1 MRVLVG
7 FDGSDGSRDAIA
19 LARVLCRS
27 DRDEVLP
34 VEADAGD
41 SPARAIADMALEK
54 GADLIV
60 VGSPHRG
67 ALGRTFVGSVAE
79 SLLHGATT
87 PIAVAPRGYA
97 AGPHAGLGVIAVA
110 YDGGEEAKLAL
121 AHAAAL
127 AAAAAARLRVLSVSS
142 SAVPMP
148 AFTTYTPALGFDVD
162 ALLAEALAAVDPAIE
177 AEAECLAG
185 PIASAIADACAE
197 DVDLLVAGSR
207 GYGPLGRVFAGS
219 VTSSLIC
226 RSPCPVIVLPR
237 TRVARERRGEAPPTS
252 ARAAKEA
259 NVREYLRGRRAL
271 APHRTG
277 SGEARSVS
285 R

>member
-19 LARVLCRS
+19 LARLLCRL
-27 DRDEVLP
+27 DRDEVLS

-54 GADLIV
+54 GVDLIV
-60 VGSPHRG
+60 V
-67 ALGRTFVGSVAE
+67 
-79 SLLHGATT
+79 
-87 PIAVAPRGYA
+87 
-97 AGPHAGLGVIAVA
+97 
-110 YDGGEEAKLAL
+110 
-121 AHAAAL
+121 
-127 AAAAAARLRVLSVSS
+127 
-142 SAVPMP
+142 
-148 AFTTYTPALGFDVD
+148 
-162 ALLAEALAAVDPAIE
+162 
-177 AEAECLAG
+177 
-185 PIASAIADACAE
+185 
-197 DVDLLVAGSR
+197 GSR

-259 NVREYLRGRRAL
+259 NVREYLRGRRAP

-277 SGEARSVS
+277 NGEARSVS